1 MRKLNIFVTALL
13 GIRNSKIIL
22 QQNICKDQLDFVG
35 SKEAPWASVLA
46 VSEMKRARGN
56 RDKLVTISVLSTRL
70 AHIVESV
77 TIEFLGLRI
86 EFWIERNGVGGDFN
100 GYSGGEICAV
110 RKRNATAHFTAE

>member
-1 MRKLNIFVTALL
+1 M
-13 GIRNSKIIL
+13 
-22 QQNICKDQLDFVG
+22 
-35 SKEAPWASVLA
+35 LA

-100 GYSGGEICAV
+100 GYSSGEICAV
-110 RKRNATAHFTAE
+110 RKRNAAAHFTAE